1 MGFFQKL
8 KERFTKP
15 KASVSLTIPKSTF
28 GLGENLKG
36 VIVVSSREEFDATEV
51 RAELRCVEKV
61 RKEKIEKKYVVNPR
75 THRKEWVEETRE
87 YWDIATLHSEDP
99 RACGALHLT
108 PRFKKE
114 FPFRLAFRRVGGK
127 LWMAWMQVLLGPS
140 RELWLSKDAPTSLAK
155 QWSFR

>member
-75 THRKEWVEETRE
+75 THHKEWVEETRE

-99 RACGALHLT
+99 RASGALHLT
-108 PRFKKE
+108 P
-114 FPFRLAFRRVGGK
+114 
-127 LWMAWMQVLLGPS
+127 
-140 RELWLSKDAPTSLAK
+140 
-155 QWSFR
+155 